1 MSYSALKVREIVE
14 NAVSHT
20 WSVPEFQ
27 RGFVWKATQVR
38 DLAESL
44 WLNYPIGNVLV
55 WDSSSQK
62 RAVSEKT
69 ITNSSPPTKWLVDGQ
84 QRATALCILHGRK
97 PYWWSDGTRWNNTVK
112 SYDIRFDID
121 AKEEPYFW
129 TANAAIRK
137 VRTNRYVPVYD
148 LVALDTDKESD
159 QQKLQALAKEIKS
172 DGLCDG
178 MDAMEVYTRLD
189 RLRKIRD
196 REIVAITV
204 DHDLEEVVEIFARL
218 NSKGTRVK
226 ESDIY
231 LGIVAARTPG
241 WVREQF
247 MPFLDKLEQQGFYLT
262 PNRLFQSLTAVGAKS
277 VRFKQVNDDFW
288 NKDTIA
294 PAWVKTQNSWHH
306 ALKWLET
313 YGIVANELLPS
324 DAVFVPASALF
335 ERFPAASRSKT
346 FEWMLQ
352 ALRYGRY
359 SGSATTSLDEDLREI
374 ETSGSPDQAIDKM
387 RRRIRAIEDI
397 ASEEFLR
404 DYSDARF
411 GRLLLY
417 LLVFRNKAEDWDQS
431 GNRIAFQGN
440 ELVSG
445 FSPQFHHIFPR
456 GFLSDKETG
465 KPRSGITSD
474 QIEALANIA
483 IVGAGVNIRI
493 SDKDPLAYFAKYRIG
508 ERKRAQQF
516 IEGPVESM
524 TVGNYPAWLMARAQ
538 LLAKEA
544 NAFLAELRGVS
555 AGTAIEAVA

>member
-1 MSYSALKVREIVE
+1 MAYSALKVREIVE

-44 WLNYPIGNVLV
+44 WLDFPIGNVLI
-55 WDSSSQK
+55 WDSSTERK
-62 RAVSEKT
+62 AVTGKN
-69 ITNSSPPTKWLVDGQ
+69 ITDAGPPTKWLVDGQ
-84 QRATALCILHGRK
+84 QRTAALCILHGRK
-97 PYWWSDGTRWNNTVK
+97 PYWWSDGSQWNNTVK

-121 AKEEPYFW
+121 AKEEPYFV

-137 VRTNRYVPVYD
+137 VRTNRYVPVCD
-148 LVALDTDKESD
+148 LLALDADKDTD
-159 QQKLQALAKEIKS
+159 QQKLQKLAKEIKS

-189 RLRKIRD
+189 RVRKIRD
-196 REIVAITV
+196 REIVAISV

-226 ESDIY
+226 EADIY

-247 MPFLDKLEQQGFYLT
+247 LPFLDKLEQQGFYVT

-277 VRFKQVNDDFW
+277 VRFKQVADSFW

-294 PAWVKTQNSWHH
+294 PAWGKTQNSWHH

-313 YGIVANELLPS
+313 HGVVTNEILPS
-324 DAVFVPASALF
+324 DAVFIPASALF
-335 ERFPAASRSKT
+335 ERFPDASRRKA

-352 ALRYGRY
+352 ALRYGGY
-359 SGSATTSLDEDLREI
+359 SGSATSSLDEDLREI
-374 ETSGSPDQAIDKM
+374 ETASGPDEAIEKM

-397 ASEEFLR
+397 AAEEFMR

-417 LLVFRNKAEDWDQS
+417 LLAFRNKAQDWDQS

-456 GFLSDKETG
+456 GFLTDKVTR
-465 KPRSGITSD
+465 KPRPGILAE

-483 IVGAGVNIRI
+483 IIGAGVNIRI
-493 SDKDPLAYFAKYRIG
+493 SDNEPLAYFAKYGIG
-508 ERKRAQQF
+508 EEKRAQQF
-516 IEGPVESM
+516 IQGPVEFD
-524 TVGNYPAWLMARAQ
+524 TADLKG
-538 LLAKEA
+538 AKA
-544 NAFLAELRGVS
+544 LLAEL
-555 AGTAIEAVA
+555 T

>member
-1 MSYSALKVREIVE
+1 MAYSALKVREIVE
-14 NAVSHT
+14 NAVSHA

-44 WLNYPIGNVLV
+44 WLDYPIGNVLI
-55 WDSSSQK
+55 WDSTSQK
-62 RAVSEKT
+62 KAVSEKN
-69 ITNSSPPTKWLVDGQ
+69 ISDSSQTTKWLVDGQ
-84 QRATALCILHGRK
+84 QRTAALCILHGRK
-97 PYWWSDGTRWNNTVK
+97 PYWWSDGNLWNTIMK

-121 AKEEPYFW
+121 AKQEPYFV

-137 VRTNRYVPVYD
+137 VRTNRYVPVSD
-148 LVALDTDKESD
+148 LLTLDADNESD
-159 QQKLQALAKEIKS
+159 QQKLQKLAKEIKS

-189 RLRKIRD
+189 RVRKIRD
-196 REIVAITV
+196 REIVAISV

-226 ESDIY
+226 EADIY

-247 MPFLDKLEQQGFYLT
+247 MPFIDKLEQQGFYVT
-262 PNRLFQSLTAVGAKS
+262 PNRLFQTLTAVGAKS
-277 VRFKQVNDDFW
+277 VRFKQVEEGFW
-288 NKDTIA
+288 NKDAIA
-294 PAWVKTQNSWHH
+294 PAWGRTKNGWHH
-306 ALKWLET
+306 VVTWLEAH
-313 YGIVANELLPS
+313 GILTNEILPS
-324 DAVFVPASALF
+324 DAVFIPAAALF
-335 ERFPAASRSKT
+335 DRFPDANRNKT

-359 SGSATTSLDEDLREI
+359 SGSATSSLDEDLREI
-374 ETSGSPDQAIDKM
+374 DSANGSDEALEKM
-387 RRRIRAIEDI
+387 RGRIRAIE
-397 ASEEFLR
+397 AVTPEEFLR

-417 LLVFRNKAEDWDQS
+417 LLAFRNEAIDWDKF

-456 GFLSDKETG
+456 GFLTDKQTG
-465 KPRSGITSD
+465 KPHVGISVD

-483 IVGAGVNIRI
+483 IIGAGVNIRI
-493 SDKDPLAYFAKYRIG
+493 SDKDPLAYFGKYGIDAAKR
-508 ERKRAQQF
+508 EQQF
-516 IEGPVESM
+516 IEGSVESM
-524 TVGNYPAWLMARAQ
+524 TVENYPEWLQARAQ
-538 LLAKEA
+538 LLADAA
-544 NAFLAELRGVS
+544 NSFLTELRASNPLGSVVS
-555 AGTAIEAVA
+555 V

>member
-14 NAVSHT
+14 NAVSNT

-44 WLNYPIGNVLV
+44 WLDYPIGNVLV

-62 RAVSEKT
+62 KAVSEKS
-69 ITNSSPPTKWLVDGQ
+69 ITDSRPPTKWLVDGQ
-84 QRATALCILHGRK
+84 QRASALCILHGHK
-97 PYWWSDGTRWNNTVK
+97 PYWWSDGAQWNNTVK

-121 AKEEPYFW
+121 AKEEPYFV

-137 VRTNRYVPVYD
+137 VRTNRYVPVCN
-148 LVALDTDKESD
+148 LLALDADKEAD
-159 QQKLQALAKEIKS
+159 QQKLQKLAKEIKS
-172 DGLCDG
+172 DGLCGG

-189 RLRKIRD
+189 RVRKIRD
-196 REIVAITV
+196 REIVAINI

-226 ESDIY
+226 EADIY

-247 MPFLDKLEQQGFYLT
+247 MPFIDKLEQQGFYVT

-277 VRFKQVNDDFW
+277 VRFKQVADDFW
-288 NKDTIA
+288 DKTNIA
-294 PAWVKTQNSWHH
+294 PAWGRTQNSWHH
-306 ALKWLET
+306 SLKWLEA
-313 YGIVANELLPS
+313 YGVVTNEILPS

-335 ERFPAASRSKT
+335 ERFPDASRSKA

-359 SGSATTSLDEDLREI
+359 SGSATSSLDEDLREI
-374 ETSGSPDQAIDKM
+374 DSASGPPEAIERM
-387 RRRIRAIEDI
+387 RRRIRAIEDVT
-397 ASEEFLR
+397 ADELLR

-417 LLVFRNKAEDWDQS
+417 LLVFRNKAVDWDQS
-431 GNRIAFQGN
+431 GYRIAFQGN

-456 GFLSDKETG
+456 GFLTDKAIG
-465 KPRSGITSD
+465 KPQAGVSAD

-483 IVGAGVNIRI
+483 IIGASVNIRI
-493 SDKDPLAYFAKYRIG
+493 SDKEPLAYFAKYGID
-508 ERKRAQQF
+508 EQKRAQQF

-524 TVGNYPAWLMARAQ
+524 TVENYPAWLMARAQ
-538 LLAKEA
+538 LLAKVA
-544 NAFLAELRGVS
+544 NMFLGELRG
-555 AGTAIEAVA
+555 AGEGTPIEAAT